1 VDSDFDKDTPALVTP
16 DTRTSA
22 IAGDGPS
29 LEVRVRVDPA
39 PPRAAFTGDD
49 QVYAA
54 AELVR
59 RGLATRV
66 VLVNAT
72 LDDAL
77 PGDWEIR
84 GTPVHLERLGDG
96 RTVLTA
102 GPATHR

>member
-1 VDSDFDKDTPALVTP
+1 MDSDLDIDTPAIVTP
-16 DTRTSA
+16 DSRTSA
-22 IAGDGPS
+22 VAGDGPF
-29 LEVRVRVDPA
+29 LELRVRADAPA
-39 PPRAAFTGDD
+39 SPTAFLGDD

-59 RGLATRV
+59 RGIATRV
-66 VLVNAT
+66 VLVNVT

-77 PGDWEIR
+77 PDQWEIR

-102 GPATHR
+102 GPAAAR

>member
-1 VDSDFDKDTPALVTP
+1 MDSDLDLNTPAIVAP

-22 IAGDGPS
+22 TAGDGPA
-29 LEVRVRVDPA
+29 LELRVRGDAPA
-39 PPRAAFTGDD
+39 RPSAAGDN
-49 QVYAA
+49 QLYAA

-66 VLVNAT
+66 VLVNVA

-96 RTVLTA
+96 RTVVTA
-102 GPATHR
+102 GPAPHR